1 MNMAAKYEITAE
13 QMSEIK
19 QARKKNRDKRVEA
32 KLKALAMRGEG
43 ASAKEISDAT
53 GFHPAYVSTLVS
65 KYIHN
70 GMKAITGNHYGG
82 NRRNMT
88 FEEETAF
95 LEQFI
100 DDADGGQIT
109 DVSAIKA
116 AYDEKIGHETG
127 HGQIYYV
134 LHRHGWTKKMPRS
147 KHPKSADRE
156 AVEASKKLTLESQN

>member
-1 MNMAAKYEITAE
+1 MKMAAKYEITAE
-13 QMSEIK
+13 QMREIK
-19 QARKKNRDKRVEA
+19 QARKMNKDKRIEA
-32 KLKALAMRGEG
+32 KLKVLVMRGEG
-43 ASAKEISDAT
+43 ASAKEISKAT

-70 GMKAITGNHYGG
+70 GLEAITGNHYGG
-82 NRRNMT
+82 NHRNMT
-88 FEEETAF
+88 FEEEAAF

-116 AYDEKIGHETG
+116 AYDEKVGHKTG

-147 KHPKSADRE
+147 KHPKSADPE
-156 AVEASKKLTLESQN
+156 AVEASKKLTLESEN